1 MTVESLR
8 NYFLPAQLNRD
19 SLIFFSVDPIR
30 PEKAKSAE
38 IGYRTTI
45 NDKIYID
52 ANYYYSKYTDF
63 IGYKVGVK
71 FNTLQDDTSTGAYE
85 ISLPSIQKLQN
96 GQFSKYCNHSRSFI
110 WFKLLHFSSI
120 YIKWKL

>member
-1 MTVESLR
+1 MVLDYGENLVTVESLR
-8 NYFLPAQLNRD
+8 NYFLPLQLNKD

-30 PEKAKSAE
+30 PEKVKSVE

-45 NDKIYID
+45 YDKIYID

-85 ISLPSIQKLQN
+85 ISFH
-96 GQFSKYCNHSRSFI
+96 QFKA
-110 WFKLLHFSSI
+110 L
-120 YIKWKL
+120 